1 MRLKKDIAGQ
11 KYGKLT
17 GVAPTGKSSNGSA
30 IWLCRCDCGKE
41 VEVRANRLAYRD
53 IISYGCA
60 VTYETFFLRSPLDFS
75 NPLVILLNYG
85 TIVPFLP
92 RYGSRR

>member
-1 MRLKKDIAGQ
+1 MSLKKDIAGQ
-11 KYGKLT
+11 KFGKLT

-53 IISYGCA
+53 IISCGCA
-60 VTYETFFLRSPLDFS
+60 VTYETFFLRMPAGFQQSLGDTFELRD
-75 NPLVILLNYG
+75 NR
-85 TIVPFLP
+85 TI
-92 RYGSRR
+92 STT